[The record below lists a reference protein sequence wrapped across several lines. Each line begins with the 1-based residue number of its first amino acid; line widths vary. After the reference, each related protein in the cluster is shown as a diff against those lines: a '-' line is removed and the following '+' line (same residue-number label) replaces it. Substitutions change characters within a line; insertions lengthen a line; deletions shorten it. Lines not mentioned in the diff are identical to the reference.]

1 MNIHIHAFDPSNSLL
16 TKDNLPHL
24 QIHDSKDL
32 DLKKVFIERSKFG
45 VDKLT
50 VEEIEQKIDF
60 DYEDYFIRLIN
71 NISKVG
77 SKTFVLLRD
86 AGRLELTTEYIVFHN
101 FRDKLDN
108 LLRRAIAKELASSVS
123 HPHAMWEGKSRS
135 AQV

>member
-1 MNIHIHAFDPSNSLL
+1 MNIHIRAFDSSNSPL
-16 TKDNLPHL
+16 TKDHLSHL

-50 VEEIEQKIDF
+50 VEEIEKIDF
-60 DYEDYFIRLIN
+60 NYEDYFIRLIN

-108 LLRRAIAKELASSVS
+108 PLRRTIAKELASSVS

-135 AQV
+135 EQV